1 MKKII
6 EFLIKKPIS
15 VSALILLQLGIIYAL
30 IFRMSVQW
38 TEFYFILQALNVLLV
53 IYIINKNDN
62 PSYKIAW
69 IVFIL
74 GVLQ

>member
-38 TEFYFILQALNVLLV
+38 TEFYL
-53 IYIINKNDN
+53 
-62 PSYKIAW
+62 
-69 IVFIL
+69 
-74 GVLQ
+74 

>member
-62 PSYKIAW
+62 PS
-69 IVFIL
+69 
-74 GVLQ
+74 